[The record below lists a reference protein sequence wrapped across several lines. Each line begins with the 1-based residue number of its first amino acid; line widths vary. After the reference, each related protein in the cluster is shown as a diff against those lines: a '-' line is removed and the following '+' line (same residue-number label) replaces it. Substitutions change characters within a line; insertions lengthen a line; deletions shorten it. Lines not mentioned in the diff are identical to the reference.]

1 MVVVVVVAGAG
12 PAIPAPG
19 AVGVGLAIFWAGGAE
34 WRGAGVGGEDTA
46 GPSR

>member
-12 PAIPAPG
+12 PAIPAHAAE
-19 AVGVGLAIFWAGGAE
+19 AVVEAIIMAGGAAMP
-34 WRGAGVGGEDTA
+34 GAGVGGEDTA